1 MELVGLQ
8 LDPLYNGSLRSMAV
22 LSSRAQERRSREIR
36 APSTTEES
44 GHRKEVAV
52 VERFYTTVKV
62 CIFCPPGRKKVDI
75 VERWPLAEVRLYL
88 A

>member
-1 MELVGLQ
+1 MRFFGTGLL

-52 VERFYTTVKV
+52 VERSYTRVKV
-62 CIFCPPGRKKVDI
+62 CIFCLPGRKKVD
-75 VERWPLAEVRLYL
+75 ERWPLAEVRLYL

>member
-36 APSTTEES
+36 ARSTTEES

-52 VERFYTTVKV
+52 VERSYTRVKV
-62 CIFCPPGRKKVDI
+62 CILCPPGRKMVDI
-75 VERWPLAEVRLYL
+75 VERLAAKYRNCTDL
-88 A
+88 